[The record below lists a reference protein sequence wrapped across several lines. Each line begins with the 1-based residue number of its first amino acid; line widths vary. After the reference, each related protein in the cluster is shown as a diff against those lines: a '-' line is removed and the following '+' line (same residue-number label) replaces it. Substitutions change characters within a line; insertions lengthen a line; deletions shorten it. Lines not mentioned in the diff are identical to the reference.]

1 MASDQDDVENDPVR
15 DPKTGRF
22 PVGTS
27 GNRKGRPR
35 KNSEASDGPL
45 ARALNERV
53 PVTEGGR
60 VKRVRKRDVA
70 FKQLANKSA
79 GGDLRATKLAE
90 DLVAREQ
97 AAAAAAKSAAPENL
111 SEIDQQ
117 IVARVVARLRLII
130 KEEDHGADEAR

>member
-1 MASDQDDVENDPVR
+1 MANSPDDLEDQPIR

-22 PVGTS
+22 PAGAS

-35 KNSEASDGPL
+35 KNSDPPDGPL

-97 AAAAAAKSAAPENL
+97 AAAAAAKAAAPENL
-111 SEIDQQ
+111 AEIDQQ

-130 KEEDHGADEAR
+130 MEEDHGFDEAR